1 MKTSLLF
8 VSMLSPSAVARV
20 AYSALRADQQTDV
33 KDQLAKWKA
42 QFASIA
48 NEHGF
53 LPQSTNTESANL
65 LDSHT
70 DDELDRFH
78 NTLQDVA
85 EAQKNNPSARFS
97 ANNVFALLTQAEF
110 DKIFKNSFAA
120 SNATQAKP
128 ESNVEDTTAL
138 ASSIDWPIWPCWAF
152 SSLGTPEFAHCLA
165 TGDLLDLSEQQV
177 VSCDNAQSHGCDG
190 GFPGWAM
197 DFERKGMCLE
207 SAYPYT
213 SGQSDVTGTC
223 QTTCEKKALSLGET
237 VQDRGESAL
246 MTILNTQ
253 PVTVTVESGNPVWR
267 NYEGGLVTQ
276 CPGAESDHAVIAV
289 GYGTNSDGDYFK
301 IKNSWGTW
309 WGDNGYIYLQ
319 RGVGGKG
326 MCNLADFIYYPDL
339 KTAPTTNA
347 PPPSTDDPTSVPTIT
362 PSPSTVPPTPTSTPA
377 TPAPSK
383 GVTGMQGQ
391 LLSQTNKIRA
401 AHSLNPVTWDA
412 ALSAKLQKF
421 ADSCPGYTTGGVAG
435 WQNYGGYQPC
445 TGDACLKIVGAAWSW
460 YNQAESYWN
469 YSSRKCSSNCITFTN
484 MMSPGVTKIG
494 CGWSKCG
501 NDNLVWCN
509 YVTAENNPNV
519 PTRSL
524 TKDQLK
530 ASLTA

>member
-1 MKTSLLF
+1 M
-8 VSMLSPSAVARV
+8 
-20 AYSALRADQQTDV
+20 
-33 KDQLAKWKA
+33 
-42 QFASIA
+42 
-48 NEHGF
+48 
-53 LPQSTNTESANL
+53 
-65 LDSHT
+65 
-70 DDELDRFH
+70 
-78 NTLQDVA
+78 
-85 EAQKNNPSARFS
+85 
-97 ANNVFALLTQAEF
+97 
-110 DKIFKNSFAA
+110 
-120 SNATQAKP
+120 
-128 ESNVEDTTAL
+128 
-138 ASSIDWPIWPCWAF
+138 WP
-152 SSLGTPEFAHCLA
+152 LGTPEFAHCLA

-362 PSPSTVPPTPTSTPA
+362 PSPSTVPPTPTSSVPVPSTS
-377 TPAPSK
+377 APIPP
-383 GVTGMQGQ
+383 QPQPQHQRPQ
-391 LLSQTNKIRA
+391 LHPKA
-401 AHSLNPVTWDA
+401 SLVCKAN
-412 ALSAKLQKF
+412 
-421 ADSCPGYTTGGVAG
+421 
-435 WQNYGGYQPC
+435 
-445 TGDACLKIVGAAWSW
+445 
-460 YNQAESYWN
+460 SYP
-469 YSSRKCSSNCITFTN
+469 K
-484 MMSPGVTKIG
+484 
-494 CGWSKCG
+494 
-501 NDNLVWCN
+501 
-509 YVTAENNPNV
+509 
-519 PTRSL
+519 PTRSVL
-524 TKDQLK
+524 RTVSTR
-530 ASLTA
+530 SLGTLRCRLNCKSLPTAALVTPRAVWLGGKTMGGINLVQAMLV